1 MAMLEADY
9 HPARSCHSK

>member
-9 HPARSCHSK
+9 NPARSCRSK